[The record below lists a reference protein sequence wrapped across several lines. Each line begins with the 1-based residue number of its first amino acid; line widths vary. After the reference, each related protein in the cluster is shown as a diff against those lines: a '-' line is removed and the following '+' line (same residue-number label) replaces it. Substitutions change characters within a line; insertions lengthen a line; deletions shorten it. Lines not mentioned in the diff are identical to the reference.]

1 MPKKKSLKIPKEF
14 VEQVVAIIA
23 NESEEGR
30 KKIVAIAQRAE
41 KNYQRP
47 VKSWLTGWV
56 YQYTR
61 TRGEK
66 IEQSINVMKDF
77 PDAFTRLQEL
87 KLMISDGEWNVN
99 SSYNY
104 FLFLELIDAV
114 PDYQVVE
121 DAQLPKFIMEL
132 KEEVLIEINSFMA
145 QYKATLE
152 DKKNREIERQAA
164 LQKALQASEN
174 VLVFNN
180 LAAAK
185 EQSSAQQDKVVF
197 TLSYKNSQWQLSWVD
212 ATGEVYPLTPSE
224 ELSQK
229 LATFE
234 NRDVEKLNSV
244 HLKQIKRECLKA
256 REEYLAKIQL
266 LINPENPKTNL
277 ALTNEDLAVKGITST
292 FVLRHTEKEGTS
304 LWWINSMGSANKI
317 SLTDYPKLDSWLANQ
332 KGAFKDADVLQ
343 LKAYLLQLN
352 TAQSIAS
359 SKLDKM
365 NSMFSQILQNKNKQN
380 QQAVDEMKK
389 TAPGQGRI
397 NMKKF
402 ALIEKHLKS
411 RIENVTTNKPILS
424 KEEVVDET
432 DTEEK
437 STFSKQEVVKET
449 TVEHSKKLDKNR
461 YEALSQLPTF
471 WQQRKIAAEQSAIEE
486 MKSLTNG

>member
-41 KNYQRP
+41 KNYERP

-77 PDAFTRLQEL
+77 PDAYTRLQEL

-104 FLFLELIDAV
+104 FLFVELIDAV
-114 PDYQVVE
+114 PDYQVV
-121 DAQLPKFIMEL
+121 DDDQLPKFIMEL

-164 LQKALQASEN
+164 LQKALQAVEN
-174 VLVFNN
+174 VVVFNN
-180 LAAAK
+180 LATAK
-185 EQSSAQQDKVVF
+185 EQSTQQDKVAF
-197 TLSYKNSQWQLSWVD
+197 TLSYKNSQWHLSWVD
-212 ATGEVYPLTPSE
+212 ATGEAYPLTPSE

-234 NRDVEKLNSV
+234 KRDIEKLNSV

-256 REEYLAKIQL
+256 REEYLAKVQL

-277 ALTNEDLAVKGITST
+277 ALTNEDLAVKGVTST

-317 SLTDYPKLDSWLANQ
+317 SLTDYPKLDSWLATQ

-365 NSMFSQILQNKNKQN
+365 NSMFSQILQNKKHKPE
-380 QQAVDEMKK
+380 AADEMKK

-397 NMKKF
+397 NLKQF
-402 ALIEKHLKS
+402 ALIEQHMKT
-411 RIENVTTNKPILS
+411 RIENITTQKPTLS
-424 KEEVVDET
+424 KEEVVK
-432 DTEEK
+432 DT
-437 STFSKQEVVKET
+437 T
-449 TVEHSKKLDKNR
+449 TENTSNKLDKSR
-461 YEALSQLPTF
+461 YEALSQLPNF
-471 WQQRKIAAEQSAIEE
+471 WQQRKIAAEQSAIVET
-486 MKSLTNG
+486 KSFTNG